1 MSLELIF
8 RLVVFCKTGPW
19 HLPHSFVS
27 FSFTKQF
34 SQWSFRIQA
43 CLKTISHNH
52 SHQPTHTAAHT
63 PHSHTSKTCR
73 YPFNLLHT
81 LSPHECLAVGFVYS
95 WVWIILVSEEERGE
109 LEGASSGDWLTALSK
124 ILQIHANSAKTCPG
138 GYRFDPFDVDVG

>member
-63 PHSHTSKTCR
+63 PHSHTSNTCR

-81 LSPHECLAVGFVYS
+81 LSPQECLAVGFVYS
-95 WVWIILVSEEERGE
+95 WVWIILVSEEERGG
-109 LEGASSGDWLTALSK
+109 LVGGLPLKSGWQPCQKFCRYTQTQPKHALGGIDLTL
-124 ILQIHANSAKTCPG
+124 LM
-138 GYRFDPFDVDVG
+138 